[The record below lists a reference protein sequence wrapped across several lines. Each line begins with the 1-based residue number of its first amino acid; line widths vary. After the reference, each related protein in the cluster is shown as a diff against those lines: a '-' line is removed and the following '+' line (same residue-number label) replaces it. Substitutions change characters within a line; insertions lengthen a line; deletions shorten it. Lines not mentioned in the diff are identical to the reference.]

1 MVHMSEPPTVV
12 ILRLPCGI
20 ARELDRR
27 RMAEP
32 DLPKRAEYITSLI
45 AEALDEKTLL
55 AHLICGEQLNVR
67 DLGMSAS
74 HSILKRPPQ

>member
-1 MVHMSEPPTVV
+1 
-12 ILRLPCGI
+12 
-20 ARELDRR
+20 
-27 RMAEP
+27 MAEP
-32 DLPKRAEYITSLI
+32 DLPNRAEYITSLI